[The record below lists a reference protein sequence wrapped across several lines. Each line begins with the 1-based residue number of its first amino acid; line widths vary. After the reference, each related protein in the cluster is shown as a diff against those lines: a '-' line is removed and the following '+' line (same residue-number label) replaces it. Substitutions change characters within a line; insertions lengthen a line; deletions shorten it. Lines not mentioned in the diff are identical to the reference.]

1 MAPSRKGST
10 PRIDYLVLDDLMRM
24 DVPQKKIAEHFGV
37 TQAAVSKAMKV
48 LKTRTAAHLG
58 AGPKRCPAVVD
69 KNINS
74 LQQLQK
80 INTYANEMLD
90 LLMRWG
96 KGDPEAYR
104 VLESNVD
111 QEIMFGPPGSE
122 SKVLLSGNIRMK
134 DPRELAVKV
143 MGEIRAQLDLQL
155 KLFQTLYDMQAVQ
168 EFQTEVIRII
178 GEIEPNARRRI
189 IKRLHQRRALF
200 QDVHPLGDSQS

>member
-10 PRIDYLVLDDLMRM
+10 PRIDYLKLDDLLQMG
-24 DVPQKKIAEHFGV
+24 VPPKKIAEHFGV
-37 TQAAVSKAMKV
+37 TGSAIRKATKV
-48 LKTRTAAHLG
+48 LKARTAAHLG
-58 AGPKRCPAVVD
+58 SSPKRCPAVVD

-74 LQQLQK
+74 LEQLQK

-111 QEIMFGPPGSE
+111 QEIVFGPPGSE
-122 SKVLLSGNIRMK
+122 KKMLLGGNIKMK
-134 DPRELAVKV
+134 DPRELAVRV

-168 EFQTEVIRII
+168 EFQTEVIKII

-200 QDVHPLGDSQS
+200 RDVHPLGDSQP